1 MTMLIKKLN
10 WPFSQSFIFSVKNIT
25 NIFCFFSSFKE
36 FHVRSNFLY
45 IIDSMMC
52 FLVVFLMS
60 IILLSAPSQPPSNL
74 TVRSGNSTSL
84 SVKWTPVPECCHF
97 GIIKGYHV
105 TLTDSNN
112 SSVTITK
119 NFTELEARFVN
130 LKKFNLYQ
138 ISVNAFTSKGAG
150 PKICTSV
157 STDQDGMSI
166 LLVS

>member
-1 MTMLIKKLN
+1 
-10 WPFSQSFIFSVKNIT
+10 
-25 NIFCFFSSFKE
+25 
-36 FHVRSNFLY
+36 
-45 IIDSMMC
+45 MMC

-74 TVRSGNSTSL
+74 TVHSGNSTSL

-97 GIIKGYHV
+97 GIIKGYQV

-119 NFTELEARFVN
+119 NFTDLEARFVN

>member
-1 MTMLIKKLN
+1 MA
-10 WPFSQSFIFSVKNIT
+10 
-25 NIFCFFSSFKE
+25 
-36 FHVRSNFLY
+36 Y
-45 IIDSMMC
+45 
-52 FLVVFLMS
+52 FLVILLKS
-60 IILLSAPSQPPSNL
+60 IILLSAPSHPPSNL
-74 TVRSGNSTSL
+74 TVQSGNSTSL

-119 NFTELEARFVN
+119 NFTDLEARFVN
-130 LKKFNLYQ
+130 LKKFNVYQ

-157 STDQDGMSI
+157 STDQDGM
-166 LLVS
+166 